1 MLFQLFYFGVVLE
14 RDQKI
19 ITKPCFGALYAVTI
33 CAKTRTKVAITLRH
47 LITALNFVGFMSK
60 SKKKNSTKPKG
71 FSDKPRKKSILD
83 KIAYILLTLSGIILV
98 KGFVRAEI
106 DQLFYVAC
114 VTVVLLCAGLII
126 ININKDDD

>member
-1 MLFQLFYFGVVLE
+1 
-14 RDQKI
+14 
-19 ITKPCFGALYAVTI
+19 
-33 CAKTRTKVAITLRH
+33 
-47 LITALNFVGFMSK
+47 MSK

-71 FSDKPRKKSILD
+71 FSGNPRKKSILD

-114 VTVVLLCAGLII
+114 VTVFLLCSGLILR
-126 ININKDDD
+126 NIKKVDN

>member
-1 MLFQLFYFGVVLE
+1 MA
-14 RDQKI
+14 
-19 ITKPCFGALYAVTI
+19 ALYFIV
-33 CAKTRTKVAITLRH
+33 L
-47 LITALNFVGFMSK
+47 MSK

-71 FSDKPRKKSILD
+71 FSGKPRKKSILD

-114 VTVVLLCAGLII
+114 VTVFSLCAGLII
-126 ININKDDD
+126 MNIKKDDD